1 MTHRAKLYSLDTES
15 DEISPAAGFLVLRQ
29 PPQGARAK
37 MHRDSAMSKDVPNE
51 ALLSALSAPIM
62 KPAEASNEA
71 SKPVGSRTKFHP
83 LLRDLTLTMATE
95 FSVLAA
101 GLVLVS
107 LFGRLLGPVALG
119 EFLLL
124 RRVAAW
130 LLAGVLLGMGNALP
144 RYIAI
149 CVKKPQGERNAYFL
163 AGTSC
168 LMGFTVCVG
177 VALYVGRQ
185 YFATWLFGDAH
196 LAGLILPLGLMLAG
210 LAAQTA
216 AFSYYRGIL
225 AMKRAN
231 AIQLFHFAIIP
242 IGVVVL
248 LYPAHSVALIVG
260 VAGALTVVAAAL
272 FARPIFREL
281 ARNPLP
287 KLRPYAAEL
296 LRYGVGRVPG
306 DFGQAAL
313 FALGPLMATH
323 YLPLTQVA
331 YLLLGSNFLLVMGY
345 TAGPLTVVLLS
356 KFSMMLGQ
364 NRLAE
369 VRESLEHLVR
379 AVLDISVF
387 VSLQL
392 VVFAD
397 VLVRVWVGPRFLPGI
412 SIIRLLI
419 LAIPPYLFYMALRSS
434 IDAVTVKP
442 RNAGNVMAALV
453 IYLALTAVTLKA
465 LPANFLLEGIAGA
478 LVVALSV
485 LGMLT
490 ARTFRDLYNLSVPW
504 GKCAPSL
511 LAAALM
517 GAASFAFRRIQPDA
531 HESLLT
537 FLWELLASGLFLV
550 ALGRLGSPWLGFV
563 WEKAFPGRRL
573 AWFAYKRRAA

>member
-1 MTHRAKLYSLDTES
+1 MKS
-15 DEISPAAGFLVLRQ
+15 AG
-29 PPQGARAK
+29 
-37 MHRDSAMSKDVPNE
+37 
-51 ALLSALSAPIM
+51 
-62 KPAEASNEA
+62 ASNEVP
-71 SKPVGSRTKFHP
+71 KPVRPRTKFHP

-95 FSVLAA
+95 FSVLTA
-101 GLVLVS
+101 GLILVS
-107 LFGRLLGPVALG
+107 LFGRLLGTVGLG
-119 EFLLL
+119 EYLLL
-124 RRVAAW
+124 RREASW
-130 LLAGVLLGMGNALP
+130 LLTGVLLGMGNALP
-144 RYIAI
+144 RYIGYS
-149 CVKKPQGERNAYFL
+149 VKKPAGERHAYFL
-163 AGTSC
+163 AGASC
-168 LMGFTVCVG
+168 LMGFTILVSV
-177 VALYVGRQ
+177 VLYVGRQ
-185 YFATWLFGDAH
+185 YFAHLLFGNAQ
-196 LAGLILPLGLMLAG
+196 LAGLILPLCFMLTG

-216 AFSYYRGIL
+216 AFGYYRGVL

-231 AIQLFHFAIIP
+231 AIQVVHFAIIP
-242 IGVVVL
+242 IAVVAV
-248 LYPAHSVALIVG
+248 LYPTHSVALILSVSG
-260 VAGALTVVAAAL
+260 GLTVIAAAL
-272 FARPIFREL
+272 FARPIFREI
-281 ARNPLP
+281 ARSPLP
-287 KLRPYAAEL
+287 KLRPYATEL
-296 LRYGVGRVPG
+296 MRYGVARVPG
-306 DFGQAAL
+306 DFGAAAL
-313 FALGPLMATH
+313 FAIGPLITTH
-323 YLPLTQVA
+323 YLPMTEVA

-387 VSLQL
+387 ASLQL

-573 AWFAYKRRAA
+573 AWFSYKRSAA